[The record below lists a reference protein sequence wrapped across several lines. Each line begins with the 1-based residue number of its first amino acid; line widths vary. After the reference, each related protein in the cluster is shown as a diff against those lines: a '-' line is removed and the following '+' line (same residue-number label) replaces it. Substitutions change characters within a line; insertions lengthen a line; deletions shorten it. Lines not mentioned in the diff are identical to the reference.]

1 MTRKLKTLPI
11 LLLTIFAFA
20 LSSCNDDNHKSLPDG
35 TMFDIVT
42 LVENNDKGSVF
53 EFRKDGDSP
62 LITLTSE
69 RKLDE
74 KEVKVGQRIMIAY
87 VPLSGVSYVSGS
99 IDLIAYRS
107 VFNGNI
113 VIGKA
118 SDWNNFGTYE
128 QRVTFINRSGNY
140 INVSAEIYVQ
150 NEPKVYNLVL
160 DEKTLDKEYPQAY
173 IIYRPDSDLNG
184 TMKTGYA
191 SWDISSVWALGT
203 CKGLKISWVDENSN
217 IQTRTF
223 DKDQQQVKPAE

>member
-113 VIGKA
+113 VIDKV
-118 SDWNNFGTYE
+118 SDWKLTHE

-160 DEKTLDKEYPQAY
+160 DEKTLD
-173 IIYRPDSDLNG
+173 N
-184 TMKTGYA
+184 
-191 SWDISSVWALGT
+191 
-203 CKGLKISWVDENSN
+203 
-217 IQTRTF
+217 
-223 DKDQQQVKPAE
+223 